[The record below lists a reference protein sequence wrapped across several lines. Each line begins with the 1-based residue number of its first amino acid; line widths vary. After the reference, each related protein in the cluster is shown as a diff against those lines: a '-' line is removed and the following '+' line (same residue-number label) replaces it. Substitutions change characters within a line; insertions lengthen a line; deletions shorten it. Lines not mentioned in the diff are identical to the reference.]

1 MSEEQLEEQITM
13 ILNQIANSLHSNPTA
28 WVQMFAALLG
38 VMGVTVALW
47 LWVRHKFNNP

>member
-13 ILNQIANSLHSNPTA
+13 IFNQVMDSMHANPMA
-28 WVQMFAALLG
+28 WVQMLAALLG

-47 LWVRHKFNNP
+47 FWARHKFNNP